1 MDIEHKLNL
10 IQQIHREQE
19 KNEKYI
25 YDSLVYRNYNRG
37 LNTMDD
43 YGYNYT
49 NYYKN
54 GFQTQEIQKKWFH
67 GFKFRFLVAVLLFL
81 CFFVLDKKE

>member
-19 KNEKYI
+19 
-25 YDSLVYRNYNRG
+25 
-37 LNTMDD
+37 
-43 YGYNYT
+43 
-49 NYYKN
+49 KN

-67 GFKFRFLVAVLLFL
+67 GFKFRFLIAVLLFL
-81 CFFVLDKKE
+81 CFFVLDKKEIVYEEIGSAEIVEYISENMDIQELTAMVMSK